1 MELYTEWV
9 TKKYPGCVDYTDE
22 SRQITCDRGGP
33 AVGWGVSRAVT
44 ISPPTPLVL
53 IDRMLLALTHQSILR
68 TRATF
73 SCPTLYNKYS
83 ITFMNMHCSWSISSK
98 PGHSDIAVR
107 N

>member
-44 ISPPTPLVL
+44 ISPPTAGRPRSLVVGL
-53 IDRMLLALTHQSILR
+53 D
-68 TRATF
+68 
-73 SCPTLYNKYS
+73 
-83 ITFMNMHCSWSISSK
+83 SS
-98 PGHSDIAVR
+98 V
-107 N
+107 